1 MMIGFSEKDMLT
13 ILEYNYFII
22 FLRPVQPMLARREP
36 KRFRR
41 RFRKR
46 MGSFGAEPDQ
56 VQYGSGKGS
65 RIFQEAS
72 V

>member
-1 MMIGFSEKDMLT
+1 
-13 ILEYNYFII
+13 
-22 FLRPVQPMLARREP
+22 
-36 KRFRR
+36 
-41 RFRKR
+41 